1 MNTRSLYHLEKLLG
15 YQFRSVETLHQALVH
30 RSYAHEKANS
40 GMEDNERLEFLG
52 DAVLSLTISHMLWM
66 RFPEADEGSL
76 SRMRASLVNEGSLA
90 AIATDLGLGNLI
102 RLGKG
107 EEVSGGRTKPSILA
121 DAVEALLGAV
131 YLDGGLD
138 AAFEVVRRFFQEK
151 LEQVTAEE
159 DPLRRLD
166 KDYKTQLQE
175 LTQAQKRL
183 VPQYDVEREE
193 GPDHDKVFYVTVT
206 VEGKLLARGVGK
218 SKKAAEQD
226 AARKALSFLKAGEAK
241 P

>member
-1 MNTRSLYHLEKLLG
+1 MNTRSLHNLEKLLG
-15 YQFRSVETLHQALVH
+15 YQFRAVETLHQALVH
-30 RSYAHEKANS
+30 RSYAHEKANM
-40 GMEDNERLEFLG
+40 GEEDNERLEFLG

-66 RFPEADEGSL
+66 QFPEADEGSL
-76 SRMRASLVNEGSLA
+76 SRMRASLVNESRLA
-90 AIATDLGLGNLI
+90 AIAADLGLGNLI

-107 EEVSGGRTKPSILA
+107 EELSGGRTKPSILA

-131 YLDGGLD
+131 YLDGGLE

-151 LEQVTAEE
+151 LEQVAAEE

-166 KDYKTQLQE
+166 RDYKTQLQE
-175 LTQAQKRL
+175 VTQAQKRL

-193 GPDHDKVFYVTVT
+193 GPDHDKIFYVTVSL
-206 VEGKLLARGVGK
+206 EGKLLARGVGK

-226 AARKALSFLKAGEAK
+226 AARKALSLLKAGEG
-241 P
+241 PS